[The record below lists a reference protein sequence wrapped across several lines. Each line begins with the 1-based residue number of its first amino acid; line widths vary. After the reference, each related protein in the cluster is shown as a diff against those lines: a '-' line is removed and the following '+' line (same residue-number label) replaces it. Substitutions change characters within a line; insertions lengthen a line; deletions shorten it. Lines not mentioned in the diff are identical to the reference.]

1 MEGEPKPKSR
11 IEEIK
16 RTDLKETRERIE
28 RINTEIEEL
37 NRQIAEAA
45 NEDEK
50 MKAKKL
56 LEEKTF
62 ELSMRNDQIKFME
75 SGEADKSYEEN
86 EKAEQR
92 EKLIE
97 EINSF
102 GKLRDEQF
110 AIITEAERKVRKL
123 DEEKEQLT
131 KQLQNF
137 N

>member
-1 MEGEPKPKSR
+1 
-11 IEEIK
+11 
-16 RTDLKETRERIE
+16 
-28 RINTEIEEL
+28 
-37 NRQIAEAA
+37 
-45 NEDEK
+45 

-97 EINSF
+97 EINRI